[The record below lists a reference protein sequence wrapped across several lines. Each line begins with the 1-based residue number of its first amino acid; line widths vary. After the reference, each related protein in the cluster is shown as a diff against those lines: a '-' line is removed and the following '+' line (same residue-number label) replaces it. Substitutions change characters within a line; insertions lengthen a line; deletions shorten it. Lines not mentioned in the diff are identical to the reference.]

1 MIKLTTQNILP
12 FSQVND

>member
-12 FSQVND
+12 ISQVND